1 MGILLG
7 TTVNAFAIITGGILG
22 LLLKGGI
29 PEKVKESVMNGLALC
44 VLLIGI
50 SGAIKVDNLLLVI
63 FSIVLGSIIGEL
75 IDFDNLLQRFGDRIE
90 RQFKGKGGKVSE
102 GFVTSS
108 LLFCVGAMAIVGSL
122 ESGLNNNHQT
132 IFAKSMIDGITS
144 IVFASS
150 MGIGVLLSAI
160 TVFVYQGTI
169 TLGATSLSTILVP
182 TVRLDM
188 TAVGSLL
195 IIGLSLNMLK
205 ITKIKVA
212 NLLPAVVIPILYQI
226 LSPYFSMIGQAFKG
240 FLY

>member
-7 TTVNAFAIITGGILG
+7 TTVNSIAIITGGILG

-29 PEKVKESVMNGLALC
+29 PEKVKENVMNGLALC

-50 SGAIKVDNLLLVI
+50 SGAIKVNNLLLVI
-63 FSIVLGSIIGEL
+63 FSIVAGSIIGEL
-75 IDFDNLLQRFGDRIE
+75 IDFDSLLQRFGDRIE
-90 RQFKGKGGKVSE
+90 RQFKGKGGRVSE

-122 ESGLNNNHQT
+122 ESGLTNNHQT
-132 IFAKSMIDGITS
+132 IFAKSMLDGISS

-150 MGIGVLLSAI
+150 LGFGVLLSAVS
-160 TVFVYQGTI
+160 VFIYQGTI
-169 TLGATSLSTILVP
+169 TLGATFLRTILIQSVI
-182 TVRLDM
+182 LDM

-212 NLLPAVVIPILYQI
+212 NLLPAVFIPILYQ
-226 LSPYFSMIGQAFKG
+226 LLCPYFSMIGQAFKG
-240 FLY
+240 VF